1 MSMRKLLI
9 FAPLLCLIGAVIIA
23 YFYLPLSWFLVATG
37 LLAMAFILLS
47 EKSPKEGTPPSQAV
61 QPGAERLAEVL
72 GDAAFIYDSG
82 FKIVAWNAGAEK
94 LFHIPR
100 EEVLGNVVGPKDA
113 GKPSWERLVQVVFPS
128 LAPEITPRSK
138 EGEFPQVTD
147 LSFKDPELELR
158 ITASKL
164 VLDSATG
171 AAGFLKIVQDRTR
184 EAAALREKNDFVTV
198 ASHQLRTP
206 VTSIIWATEALLRS
220 ENLQGEEKEFVQNAY
235 DSAKKLSTI
244 VEDLLSISR
253 IEEGRFGYNFA
264 PMDIVEF
271 LTKTLQAALPQA
283 RRLGIKMFFDRP
295 QAPLPQVYADA
306 DKLNMALGNILDNA
320 VRYNVKDGEVTVRVK
335 QGEGSFVEVDVRDT
349 GIGIPREEVSRL
361 FKKFYRASNALKFE
375 TQGSGLGLY
384 IAQGIIQS
392 HGGKISVESEVDHG
406 TVISFTLPTDPS
418 LIPPKEMPLQ

>member
-1 MSMRKLLI
+1 MKKLLNYL
-9 FAPLLCLIGAVIIA
+9 PLLCLVGAVVIA
-23 YFYLPLSWFLVATG
+23 YFYLPLDWFLVATG
-37 LLAMAFILLS
+37 LLALAFIMLS
-47 EKSPKEGTPPSQAV
+47 GKYPEEGTLPIQGG
-61 QPGAERLAEVL
+61 QPDAEKLAEVL
-72 GDAAFIYDSG
+72 GDAAFVYDSS
-82 FKIVAWNAGAEK
+82 FKMIAWNAAAER
-94 LFHIPR
+94 LFHIPK
-100 EEVLGNVVGPKDA
+100 EEVLGKTVGPKDA

-158 ITASKL
+158 ITASRL
-164 VLDSATG
+164 VLDPATG
-171 AAGFLKIVQDRTR
+171 AVGFLKIVQDRTR

-206 VTSIIWATEALLRS
+206 VTSIVWATEALLRS

-264 PMDIVEF
+264 PLDIVEF

-295 QAPLPQVYADA
+295 QAPLPPVYADA

-335 QGEGSFVEVDVRDT
+335 QSEGSFVEVDVRDT

-392 HGGKISVESEVDHG
+392 HGGRISVESEVDHG
-406 TVISFTLPTDPS
+406 TVVSFTLPTDPS
-418 LIPPKEMPLQ
+418 LIPPKETPLQ